1 MVLDGLDSHALHEGG
16 VVVQLK
22 HREYRGYAW
31 VGGTYSPTTLAKQ
44 VGVVS
49 SGEELAQEHPGWLS
63 LK

>member
-16 VVVQLK
+16 VVVHLK
-22 HREYRGYAW
+22 QRGYSGYEW

-49 SGEELAQEHPGWLS
+49 SGEELAQEHGGWID
-63 LK
+63 